1 MNEQKKTLKREI
13 ETIIEKKM
21 VEFCATIKKKK
32 IQHLQWKK
40 ITESLKSSWETE
52 YKWASKSKY
61 WSTENVYFKSQG
73 KNGKEINRA
82 SLGCVLSRSVESDSW
97 RPRGL

>member
-32 IQHLQWKK
+32 IQHLQ
-40 ITESLKSSWETE
+40 
-52 YKWASKSKY
+52 
-61 WSTENVYFKSQG
+61 
-73 KNGKEINRA
+73 
-82 SLGCVLSRSVESDSW
+82 
-97 RPRGL
+97 